1 MNINFDLTNSNQI
14 FAGKTSGISPSET
27 LTLKPEAADALLAEL
42 KAGDM
47 LRAQVVSKDGNT
59 VTMQLPGNL
68 LFDAK
73 LASGIDLDVGKLLT
87 FEVKS
92 TGAALSL
99 SPLFTNL
106 SSDPNVSKALNMAG
120 IPLNERSGE
129 MAQTMMRSGMNVD
142 RASLSGIYKDVYLFS
157 DYPVSDIVDLHKL
170 GVDVNETNL
179 GQMSAYKN
187 LSYKIGEGMSEVLGE
202 LSEAVR
208 GLISEGEITKAGELF
223 KDLTNIVSEGSLSS
237 EKTISTGGEVT
248 NEGVNLEEAYF
259 EQSEKASAADSGT
272 ENQSAADRA
281 LKMLSAF
288 QDETKEDII
297 LSKSNIKNED
307 NTLVPGAKEYSAP
320 LNEDDRTA
328 LYKDLSAFSGTP
340 EDLSGKSF
348 KELFDITKNLFTTAL
363 SKGDTNTLLRMLGSD
378 GIKDAVFKAL
388 SEEWSISPGDV
399 ADKEKVLELYKGLTK
414 QLNLIKQSLESV
426 GLKDSLAS
434 GSVTNMSSNLD
445 FLHQINQMY
454 SYIQLPIKL
463 DGGDNAHGDLYVY
476 SNGKKLSDKDG
487 KVTALLHLD
496 MEHLGPVDVYVS
508 MDTSS
513 AASKLSTNFYV
524 ADDSILDFLNDHM
537 DELTAR
543 LEEKGYSVRAGAV
556 LKGSSEAKENPFS
569 DAADGGGVN
578 GLLSQS
584 KMIKLSQYSFDV
596 RT

>member
-248 NEGVNLEEAYF
+248 NVGANLDKAIF
-259 EQSEKASAADSGT
+259 EQGEKASAADSGT
-272 ENQSAADRA
+272 ENQTAADRA

-288 QDETKEDII
+288 QDETAEENI

-388 SEEWSISPGDV
+388 SDEWSISPGDV

-426 GLKDSLAS
+426 GLKDSSAS
-434 GSVTNMSSNLD
+434 GSVTNMNSNLD
-445 FLHQINQMY
+445 FLHQVNQMY

-543 LEEKGYSVRAGAV
+543 LEAKGYSVRAGAV
-556 LKGSSEAKENPFS
+556 LKGSNEAKENPFS

>member
-73 LASGIDLDVGKLLT
+73 LASGIDLDVGKILT

-187 LSYKIGEGMSEVLGE
+187 LSYKLGEGMSEVLGE

-248 NEGVNLEEAYF
+248 NVGGNLEEAYF
-259 EQSEKASAADSGT
+259 EQGEKASAADSVT

-288 QDETKEDII
+288 QDETAEENI
-297 LSKSNIKNED
+297 LSKSNIKKED
-307 NTLVPGAKEYSAP
+307 NILAPGAKEYSAP

-328 LYKDLSAFSGTP
+328 LYKELSAFSGTP

-378 GIKDAVFKAL
+378 GINDAVFKAL

-543 LEEKGYSVRAGAV
+543 LEAKGYSVRAGAV

-584 KMIKLSQYSFDV
+584 RMIKLSQYSFDV

>member
-248 NEGVNLEEAYF
+248 NGGVNLEETF
-259 EQSEKASAADSGT
+259 FGQGEKASAVDSGT
-272 ENQSAADRA
+272 ENMAAADRA

-288 QDETKEDII
+288 QDETSEENI
-297 LSKSNIKNED
+297 LSKSNIKNE
-307 NTLVPGAKEYSAP
+307 NNILAPSAKEYSAP

-328 LYKDLSAFSGTP
+328 LYKELSAFSGTP

-426 GLKDSLAS
+426 GLKDSSVS

-445 FLHQINQMY
+445 FLHQVNQMY

-543 LEEKGYSVRAGAV
+543 LEAKGYSVRAGAV